1 MTPGQLKAR
10 LSALGMGPRELAAAY
25 GANPRTAQRWVTGRA
40 DIPRDMEQ
48 WLDEYESRSI

>member
-1 MTPGQLKAR
+1 MTPGQFKAR

-25 GANPRTAQRWVTGRA
+25 GANPRTAQRWVTGKA

-48 WLDEYESRSI
+48 WLDEYESRSL

>member
-25 GANPRTAQRWVTGRA
+25 GANSRTAQRWVTGKA

-48 WLDEYESRSI
+48 WLDEYEAKTK